1 MASKETISTKK
12 IVAVSIEDFIW
23 LILLFFTI
31 IYVTIISLSS
41 VYLSRNLLYVLI
53 AFIHIRKIYIFA
65 SYKAHFGTTLI
76 TIGKSV
82 K

>member
-65 SYKAHFGTTLI
+65 IYKAYFGTTLI
-76 TIGKSV
+76 TVGKSV